1 MKTHVIHLAAHDDYH
16 SARDQMTWA
25 KTPRILLVLPRKE
38 RILRTELDLVLLER
52 QAASLGAQLAL
63 VTDDEV
69 VIGNAEDLKIPV
81 FETIK
86 EAQQKSWKTSRRKA
100 WIQRRPIRK
109 QPVDPQNLTAQKT
122 WWFDREPTW
131 LRVIVFSAAV
141 LAILSLLVVLLPE
154 AEIQITPV
162 KKQQSMQFV
171 LRGEE
176 NINQV
181 SVSGLVP
188 IHTTTIS
195 VKEKRSWQSSGSVEV
210 GENSASGDVVA
221 TNLTDSPL
229 TIPEGTVFITMTEPI
244 QRFLSTQPVKL
255 EGKIGASVAVP
266 IKAQLPGTDGNVEK
280 GRIQV
285 VEGPIGIKIS
295 VINPAGLQNGT
306 IRKNASPTEQDLQT
320 LENLTNLALEDAAKL
335 QLQNIAGEG
344 SIIIPASLKLEK
356 IVSRIQDPEIGAP
369 SDNISLDISADY
381 SGAYIA
387 AEDIQDAARLILDAN
402 LPRGYQATSG
412 EVNINK
418 FPVDGKE
425 ASVPIQAEREIYAEY
440 NPSQIA
446 QLAAGKTIPEFI
458 KLLSLYTS
466 VDGEPKIEFKPFF
479 LGRLP
484 FLAMRIQVSSLQ

>member
-1 MKTHVIHLAAHDDYH
+1 
-16 SARDQMTWA
+16 
-25 KTPRILLVLPRKE
+25 
-38 RILRTELDLVLLER
+38 
-52 QAASLGAQLAL
+52 
-63 VTDDEV
+63 
-69 VIGNAEDLKIPV
+69 
-81 FETIK
+81 
-86 EAQQKSWKTSRRKA
+86 
-100 WIQRRPIRK
+100 
-109 QPVDPQNLTAQKT
+109 
-122 WWFDREPTW
+122 
-131 LRVIVFSAAV
+131 
-141 LAILSLLVVLLPE
+141 
-154 AEIQITPV
+154 
-162 KKQQSMQFV
+162 
-171 LRGEE
+171 
-176 NINQV
+176 
-181 SVSGLVP
+181 
-188 IHTTTIS
+188 
-195 VKEKRSWQSSGSVEV
+195 
-210 GENSASGDVVA
+210 
-221 TNLTDSPL
+221 
-229 TIPEGTVFITMTEPI
+229 
-244 QRFLSTQPVKL
+244 
-255 EGKIGASVAVP
+255 
-266 IKAQLPGTDGNVEK
+266 
-280 GRIQV
+280 

-306 IRKNASPTEQDLQT
+306 NRKNASPTEQDLQT

-412 EVNINK
+412 EVNINII
-418 FPVDGKE
+418 PVDGKE
-425 ASVPIQAEREIYAEY
+425 ASVPIQAERKIYAEY